1 MSKYHA
7 RQVKDDGHVFDSRAE
22 HRRYGELKL
31 MQKARLIEDLEV
43 HPRFAAIVNNQK
55 ICVVELDFRYFDKTK
70 NKTIYEDV
78 KGLDTPI
85 SKLKRKL
92 LKALFPEVELYVL
105 TAR

>member
-1 MSKYHA
+1 M
-7 RQVKDDGHVFDSRAE
+7 E
-22 HRRYGELKL
+22 HKRYLELKL
-31 MQKARLIEDLEV
+31 LLKARLIEGLEA
-43 HPRFAAIVNNQK
+43 HPKFTAIVNEQK

-78 KGLDTPI
+78 KGMDTPM

-105 TAR
+105 TAK